1 MLFFGGLGVA
11 GFSTMQS
18 VIIVDRTASNLR
30 GSAMGYLSTTI
41 GVQPF
46 GALNVGIICSIFMP
60 ASGIRLSSLQG
71 LVLMVVLLAMSE
83 LWQRKQTN

>member
-1 MLFFGGLGVA
+1 
-11 GFSTMQS
+11 
-18 VIIVDRTASNLR
+18 
-30 GSAMGYLSTTI
+30 
-41 GVQPF
+41 
-46 GALNVGIICSIFMP
+46 MP